1 MTISAFKRQKLTLR
15 NGLLVALGITF
26 SLGSTAYASETPASG
41 YQVEKVVILSRHGV
55 RSPTKMTQTMRDVTP
70 NSWPE
75 WPVKLGYITPRG
87 EHLISLMGGFYRE
100 KFQQQGILSQ
110 ENCPAPNSVYV
121 WADVDQR
128 TLKTGEAFL
137 AGLAPQC
144 GLTIHHQ
151 QNLEKAD
158 PLFHP
163 VKAGICSMEK
173 NQIQQAVEK
182 QAQTPIDNLNQHYLP
197 SLALMNTTLNF
208 ANSVWCQKH
217 SGDKSCDLVQ
227 SMPSKLS
234 IKDNGNKISLDG
246 AVGLSSTLAEI
257 FLLEYAQ
264 GMPQAAWGNIHSE
277 QEWAELLKLHNTQF
291 DLMARTP
298 YIARHNGTPLLQTI
312 SNALDPNATA
322 SKLPDISPDNKILF
336 IAGHDTNIAN
346 ISGMLNIS
354 WTLPGQP
361 DNTPPGGALVF
372 ERLADKAGKQY
383 VSVSMVYQTL
393 EQLRA
398 QTPLSLKEP
407 AGSVQLK
414 IPGCSDQTAEG
425 YCPLTTFKRVVSQ
438 SVEPGCQLQ

>member
-1 MTISAFKRQKLTLR
+1 MTIPTFKRQKLTLL
-15 NGLLVALGITF
+15 NGLLIALGTIF
-26 SLGSTAYASETPASG
+26 SLGSTAYANDTPASG

-55 RSPTKMTQTMRDVTP
+55 RAPTKMTQTMRDVTP
-70 NSWPE
+70 NTWPE

-110 ENCPAPNSVYV
+110 ENCPTPNSVYV

-163 VKAGICSMEK
+163 VKAGTCSMDK
-173 NQIQQAVEK
+173 TQIQQAVEK
-182 QAQTPIDNLNQHYLP
+182 EAQTPIENLNQRYIP
-197 SLALMNTTLNF
+197 SLALMNRALNF
-208 ANSVWCQKH
+208 STSAWCQKH
-217 SGDKSCDLVQ
+217 SADKSCDLAQ

-234 IKDNGNKISLDG
+234 IKDNGNKVALDG
-246 AVGLSSTLAEI
+246 AIGLSSTLAEI
-257 FLLEYAQ
+257 FLQEYAQ
-264 GMPQAAWGNIHSE
+264 GMPQVAWGNIHSE
-277 QEWAELLKLHNTQF
+277 QEWASLLKLHNAQF
-291 DLMARTP
+291 DLMAHTP
-298 YIARHNGTPLLQTI
+298 YIAAHNGTPLLQTI
-312 SNALDPNATA
+312 SNALEPKADV

-346 ISGMLNIS
+346 IAGMLNMR

-372 ERLADKAGKQY
+372 ERLADKSGKQY

-393 EQLRA
+393 VQLRA

-425 YCPLTTFKRVVSQ
+425 YCPLPTFKRVVSQ
-438 SVEPGCQLQ
+438 SEEPGCQLQ

>member
-1 MTISAFKRQKLTLR
+1 MTISAFERQKLMLR
-15 NGLLVALGITF
+15 HGILVALSATF
-26 SLGSTAYASETPASG
+26 SLGSTAYANETPASG

-55 RSPTKMTQTMRDVTP
+55 RAPTKMTQTIRDVTP
-70 NSWPE
+70 DAWPE
-75 WPVKLGYITPRG
+75 WPVKLGDITPRG
-87 EHLISLMGGFYRE
+87 EHLISLMGEFYRE

-110 ENCPAPNSVYV
+110 DNCPAPNSVYI

-128 TLKTGEAFL
+128 TRKTGEAFL
-137 AGLAPQC
+137 TGLAPQC

-151 QNLEKAD
+151 QDLDKAD

-163 VKAGICSMEK
+163 VKAGTCSMEK
-173 NQIQQAVEK
+173 AKIQQAVEK
-182 QAQTPIDNLNQHYLP
+182 QAKTPVDNLNQHYLP
-197 SLALMNTTLNF
+197 SLALMNTALNF
-208 ANSVWCQKH
+208 SKSPWCQKH
-217 SGDKSCDLVQ
+217 SADKSCDLGQ

-234 IKDNGNKISLDG
+234 INDNGNKVALDG

-277 QEWAELLKLHNTQF
+277 QEWTSLLKLHNAQF
-291 DLMARTP
+291 NLMARTP
-298 YIARHNGTPLLQTI
+298 YIARHNGTPLLQAI
-312 SNALDPNATA
+312 SNALEPNATT
-322 SKLPDISPDNKILF
+322 SKLPGSSPDNKILF

-372 ERLADKAGKQY
+372 ERLTDKSGKQY

-407 AGSVQLK
+407 AGNVQLK

-425 YCPLTTFKRVVSQ
+425 YCPLPTFTRVVSQ
-438 SVEPGCQLQ
+438 SVEPGCQL

>member
-1 MTISAFKRQKLTLR
+1 MTISALERQKITLR
-15 NGLLVALGITF
+15 NGILVVLSATFLLA
-26 SLGSTAYASETPASG
+26 STAYASEEPASG

-55 RSPTKMTQTMRDVTP
+55 RAPTKMTQTMRDVTP

-110 ENCPAPNSVYV
+110 ENCPTPNSVYV

-144 GLTIHHQ
+144 ALTIHHQ

-163 VKAGICSMEK
+163 VKAGTCSMEK
-173 NQIQQAVEK
+173 TQIQQAVEK
-182 QAQTPIDNLNQHYLP
+182 QAQTPVENLNQHYLP
-197 SLALMNTTLNF
+197 SLALMNATLNF
-208 ANSVWCQKH
+208 SKSTWCQKH
-217 SGDKSCDLVQ
+217 SADKSCDLGQ

-234 IKDNGNKISLDG
+234 INDNGSKVALDG
-246 AVGLSSTLAEI
+246 AVGLSSTLSEI

-264 GMPQAAWGNIHSE
+264 GMPQAAWGKIHSE
-277 QEWAELLKLHNTQF
+277 QEWTSLLKLHNAQF

-298 YIARHNGTPLLQTI
+298 YIARHNGTPLLQAI
-312 SNALDPNATA
+312 SNALDPKITA
-322 SKLPDISPDNKILF
+322 SNLPGSSPDNKILF

-346 ISGMLNIS
+346 ISGMLDIN
-354 WTLPGQP
+354 WTLPRQP

-372 ERLADKAGKQY
+372 ERLVDKAGKQY

-393 EQLRA
+393 KQLRDQA
-398 QTPLSLKEP
+398 PLSFKEP
-407 AGSVQLK
+407 ARSVQLK
-414 IPGCSDQTAEG
+414 IPGCSDQTTEG
-425 YCPLTTFKRVVSQ
+425 YCPLPTFTRVVSQ
-438 SVEPGCQLQ
+438 SVEPGCLL

>member
-1 MTISAFKRQKLTLR
+1 MTISAFKRKKLTLH
-15 NGLLVALGITF
+15 NSLLVALSATF
-26 SLGSTAYASETPASG
+26 SLGSTAYANETSASG

-55 RSPTKMTQTMRDVTP
+55 RAPTKMTQTMRDVTP
-70 NSWPE
+70 NTWPE

-100 KFQQQGILSQ
+100 KFQQQGVLSPG
-110 ENCPAPNSVYV
+110 NCPAPNSVYV

-144 GLTIHHQ
+144 GLTMHHQ
-151 QNLEKAD
+151 QDLDHAD

-163 VKAGICSMEK
+163 LKAGTCSMEK
-173 NQIQQAVEK
+173 TQIQQAVEK
-182 QAQTPIDNLNQHYLP
+182 EAQTPIDRLNQQYLP
-197 SLALMNTTLNF
+197 SLALMNTALNF
-208 ANSVWCQKH
+208 PKSAWCQKH
-217 SGDKSCDLVQ
+217 SSDKSCELGQ

-234 IKDNGNKISLDG
+234 IKESGNKVNLDG

-277 QEWAELLKLHNTQF
+277 QEWTSLLKLHNAQF
-291 DLMARTP
+291 DLMSRTP

-312 SNALDPNATA
+312 SNALDPNAA

-346 ISGMLNIS
+346 ISGMLNLR

-372 ERLADKAGKQY
+372 ERLADKSGKQY

-393 EQLRA
+393 EQLRS

-407 AGSVQLK
+407 AGSVPLK
-414 IPGCSDQTAEG
+414 IPGCSDQTPEG
-425 YCPLTTFKRVVSQ
+425 YCPLPTFTRVVSQ

>member
-1 MTISAFKRQKLTLR
+1 MTIPAFKRQKLTLL
-15 NGLLVALGITF
+15 NGLLIALGTIF
-26 SLGSTAYASETPASG
+26 SLGSTAYANDTPASG

-55 RSPTKMTQTMRDVTP
+55 RAPTKMTQTMHDVTP
-70 NSWPE
+70 NTWPE

-110 ENCPAPNSVYV
+110 ENCPTPNSVYV

-163 VKAGICSMEK
+163 VKAGTCSMDK
-173 NQIQQAVEK
+173 TQIQQAVEK
-182 QAQTPIDNLNQHYLP
+182 EAQTPIENLNQRYIP
-197 SLALMNTTLNF
+197 SLALMNTALNF
-208 ANSVWCQKH
+208 STSAWCQKH
-217 SGDKSCDLVQ
+217 SADKSCDLAQ

-234 IKDNGNKISLDG
+234 IKDNGNKVALDG
-246 AVGLSSTLAEI
+246 AIGLSSTLAEI

-264 GMPQAAWGNIHSE
+264 GMPQVAWGNIHSE
-277 QEWAELLKLHNTQF
+277 QEWASLLKLHNAQF
-291 DLMARTP
+291 DLMAHTP
-298 YIARHNGTPLLQTI
+298 YIAAHNGTPLLQTI
-312 SNALDPNATA
+312 SNALDPKADV

-346 ISGMLNIS
+346 IAGMLNMR

-372 ERLADKAGKQY
+372 ERLADKSGKQY

-393 EQLRA
+393 VQLRA

-425 YCPLTTFKRVVSQ
+425 YCPLPTFKRVVSQ
-438 SVEPGCQLQ
+438 SEEPGCQLQ